1 MPPTKPWTLQD
12 AEELYN
18 LTGWGGDYF
27 GVNAKGNVTVQPT
40 GESAGSIDIMDVV
53 EDVSA
58 RGIKMPVLIRF
69 QDILRRR
76 VVQLN
81 EAFASS
87 IKEHGYGGRY
97 FGVYPIKVNQL
108 REVVEEI
115 GDAGRPY
122 QFGLEA
128 GSKGELLAVLALNP
142 SDALTVVNG
151 YKDESMMRLAALGLK
166 LGRRVIVVVEKLT
179 ELDMLL
185 RVTREV
191 GVTPLIGVRVKLQTQ
206 GSGKWRS
213 SSGHFAKFG
222 LTTPEIL
229 GLVER
234 LKAEGLG
241 DALKLVHFHVGSQ
254 VCDIRTLKDAVKEGA
269 RYYAKLRRLGLG
281 VEYLDCG
288 GGLGVDYDGT
298 HTAVESSM
306 NYSLREYVDD
316 VVYAVQEVCRQEK
329 VPEPNLVTES
339 GRATVAHHAMLVV
352 NVFGSIETGA
362 TPVGLRESSDEHQVV
377 REMRE
382 AIRALTPKN
391 LAESFHDG
399 QQHLEEAFSLFKLG
413 YLGLEDKAKVEN
425 LYWSLCLEIGKLL
438 PRAKFVSE
446 DLLEMQRALNDQ
458 YLCNF
463 SLFQSLP
470 DSWAIG
476 QLFPIMPLHRLQE
489 EPVRRAS
496 LVDITCDSDGKIAA
510 FATHRRAGGTLPVH
524 PLTGKPYY
532 LGFFLMGAYQATMG
546 DIHNLFGRVNEV
558 HVFKDED
565 EPKGYYIE
573 ETIQGQTIRDVL
585 SEIQYSDFEL
595 VKRIKEAADAQAKS
609 GLIKPREAA
618 ELVDRYEA
626 VLAEYTYVDHLPSTE
641 EARAAAARELKASLE
656 PVVPAVPVPA
666 RVVEP
671 TPQPT

>member
-1 MPPTKPWTLQD
+1 MPPPKPWTSAD
-12 AEELYN
+12 SDELYN
-18 LTGWGGDYF
+18 LQGWGLDYF
-27 GVNAKGNVTVQPT
+27 GINAKGNVTVQPAKT
-40 GESAGSIDIMDVV
+40 AEGSIDVMDVI
-53 EDVSA
+53 EDVTA

-76 VVQLN
+76 VSLIN
-81 EAFASS
+81 EAFAAS
-87 IKEHGYGGRY
+87 IAEHGYAGRY

-115 GDAGRPY
+115 GDAGRPF

-128 GSKGELLAVLALNP
+128 GSKGELLAVLAMNP
-142 SDALTVVNG
+142 SEALTIVNG
-151 YKDESMMRLAALGLK
+151 YKDESMMRLAVLGLK
-166 LGRRVIVVVEKLT
+166 IGRKVLVVIEKLS
-179 ELDMLL
+179 ELELL
-185 RVTREV
+185 LKAAREG
-191 GVTPLIGVRVKLQTQ
+191 GVRPLIGLRVKLQTQ
-206 GSGKWRS
+206 GSGKWSS

-229 GLVER
+229 GVAER

-241 DALKLVHFHVGSQ
+241 DCLKLVHFHIGSQ
-254 VCDIRTLKDAVKEGA
+254 VCDIRTIKDAVKEGA
-269 RYYAKLRRLGLG
+269 RYYAKLKKMGLG

-306 NYSLREYVDD
+306 NYSLREYVAD
-316 VVYAVQEVCRQEK
+316 VVYSVQEVCKAEK
-329 VPEPNLVTES
+329 VPEPHLVTES
-339 GRATVAHHAMLVV
+339 GRSLVAHHALLVV
-352 NVFGSIETGA
+352 NVFGAIETGT
-362 TPVGLRESSDEHQVV
+362 TPVDLRESSEEHQVV
-377 REMRE
+377 RELRE
-382 AIRALTPKN
+382 TLKGLSPKN

-425 LYWSLCLEIGKLL
+425 LYWKLCLEIGKLL
-438 PRAKFVSE
+438 PKAKFVSE
-446 DLLEMQRALNDQ
+446 DLLEMQKALNDQ

-476 QLFPIMPLHRLQE
+476 QLFPIMPLHRLSE
-489 EPVRRAS
+489 EPLRRAS
-496 LVDITCDSDGKIAA
+496 LVDITCDSDGKITH

-524 PLTGKPYY
+524 PLDGRPYY

-558 HVFKDED
+558 HVFKDAD

-573 ETIQGQTIRDVL
+573 ETIQGQTIRQVL
-585 SEIQYSDFEL
+585 SEIQYSDYEL
-595 VKRIKEAADAQAKS
+595 VKMIKEAADAQVKA
-609 GLIKPREAA
+609 GALKPREAA
-618 ELVDRYEA
+618 EIVDRYEA
-626 VLAEYTYVDHLPSTE
+626 VLSQYTYVDHLPSADE
-641 EARAAAARELKASLE
+641 NRGAPPRPSSGVVAELL
-656 PVVPAVPVPA
+656 
-666 RVVEP
+666 
-671 TPQPT
+671 